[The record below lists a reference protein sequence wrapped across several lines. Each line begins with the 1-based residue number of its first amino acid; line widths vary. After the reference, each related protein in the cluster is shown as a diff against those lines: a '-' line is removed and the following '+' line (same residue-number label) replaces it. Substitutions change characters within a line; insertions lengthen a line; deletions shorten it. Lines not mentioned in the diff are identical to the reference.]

1 MVFQLIHRV
10 SCALTEGI
18 AASFVPVKAPVV
30 PLLNA
35 DGGKHG
41 VPEIAVAAVV
51 DYVLPDNH
59 TQPVALIV
67 EFLRLDFDVLAQGV
81 EAETLHGED
90 IIGIAFRGGGGEQP
104 LRPVALI
111 QQTVEEIGFA
121 VETQAGIFAYLF
133 DFQRPDG
140 KVGFHLILRRFHGEA
155 VKIGVVRA
163 PEMGIFRGD
172 GHLPVF
178 QRELPQLLHADG
190 SVQGRNRGDRH
201 GRAVI
206 FDVQLLYIDIRHAFQ
221 PHRLPDTGHGGV
233 PHAAPV
239 HHLLAVGESLIVE
252 IVGAADDQLVF
263 LRQRFGDVH
272 AEGGI
277 AALVAAQ
284 VLPVHEHL
292 CNLIGSADVEQ
303 HPLPAEAL
311 GQKKASA
318 IP

>member
-1 MVFQLIHRV
+1 M
-10 SCALTEGI
+10 
-18 AASFVPVKAPVV
+18 
-30 PLLNA
+30 
-35 DGGKHG
+35 
-41 VPEIAVAAVV
+41 
-51 DYVLPDNH
+51 
-59 TQPVALIV
+59 
-67 EFLRLDFDVLAQGV
+67 LAQGV

-111 QQTVEEIGFA
+111 QQTVEEIRFA
-121 VETQAGIFAYLF
+121 VEAQAGIFAYLF

-178 QRELPQLLHADG
+178 QRELPQLLHADCTL
-190 SVQGRNRGDRH
+190 QWRNRGDRH

-206 FDVQLLYIDIRHAFQ
+206 FNVQILYISARHAFQ

-311 GQKKASA
+311 GQKKAAA

>member
-1 MVFQLIHRV
+1 M
-10 SCALTEGI
+10 
-18 AASFVPVKAPVV
+18 
-30 PLLNA
+30 
-35 DGGKHG
+35 
-41 VPEIAVAAVV
+41 
-51 DYVLPDNH
+51 
-59 TQPVALIV
+59 
-67 EFLRLDFDVLAQGV
+67 LAQGI

-140 KVGFHLILRRFHGEA
+140 KVGFHLILRRFQGKM

-163 PEMGIFRGD
+163 PEMGIFRGN

-206 FDVQLLYIDIRHAFQ
+206 FDVQILYIDIRHAFQ

-277 AALVAAQ
+277 AALMAAQ

-318 IP
+318 IPQWCALFKMPPDAGKPGLRAEGHGNAHIKCFRFPG